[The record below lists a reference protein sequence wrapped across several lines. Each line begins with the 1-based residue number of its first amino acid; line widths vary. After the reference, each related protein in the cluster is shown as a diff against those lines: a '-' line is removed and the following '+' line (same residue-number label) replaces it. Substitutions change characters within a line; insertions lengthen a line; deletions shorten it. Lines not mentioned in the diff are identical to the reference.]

1 MNIRFKTWK
10 ITVSLLVFCFFTWG
24 CLFFF
29 ENDLYAAS
37 GGLVVV
43 STDPANGLVV
53 VSTDPANGETN
64 VPVNKTITLTFD
76 KEIYPGD
83 NIGEIAL
90 IKGNDWL
97 EVSAGPV
104 QNQLVIKPV
113 SELDSGAMYCLYLP
127 PGSVKGLE
135 TEFVLDFQTVSAGGD
150 KLAVNRSTNIMK
162 KNTALQANALSS
174 AESGALINPVDVVFA
189 IDNTGSMGGTIDTV
203 KRDVKSIV
211 DQIRT
216 VAPDSRF
223 GAIKFMD
230 YGSTSDYVT
239 EIACQPTDQIDVLK
253 SAVNTMYTYRGAGG
267 DEPEAYIEAVNQ
279 GVNDIAWRK
288 TAIKLLVVVGDAMP
302 HDPVYGTGRSGSGKT
317 WSEAADSAAN
327 AGVVVSMVAVGRG
340 VGHSVV
346 YKSYNYMAAATGG
359 KYVES
364 SNPSLVSAAL
374 IDLIKKSSTENPM
387 VVHTYPADGDT
398 GIELS
403 EFTPCIQV
411 VFNMDMD
418 PKTINNRTIYVDGG
432 YARLTIEPEYD
443 AATRTLR
450 IWTNEDEINYN
461 HKYTVTLNGIKTS
474 SGVAMPTYQF
484 SFWTR
489 MTTYQYQVLGA
500 LNSFQSECLKTV
512 EHQRDRTATLITK
525 AGQHLAADEIFSL
538 INDTA
543 NMFMDWKIKG
553 NPKLFRYGPRKG
565 LTRDMQR
572 R

>member
-43 STDPANGLVV
+43 STDPANG
-53 VSTDPANGETN
+53 ETN
-64 VPVNKTITLTFD
+64 VPVNKTITLAFD

-113 SELDSGAMYCLYLP
+113 SELASGAMYYLYLP

-135 TEFVLDFQTVSAGGD
+135 TEFVLDFQTVSAVGD
-150 KLAVNRSTNIMK
+150 KLAVNQSTNIMK

-253 SAVNTMYTYRGAGG
+253 SAVNTMY
-267 DEPEAYIEAVNQ
+267 
-279 GVNDIAWRK
+279 
-288 TAIKLLVVVGDAMP
+288 
-302 HDPVYGTGRSGSGKT
+302 
-317 WSEAADSAAN
+317 
-327 AGVVVSMVAVGRG
+327 
-340 VGHSVV
+340 
-346 YKSYNYMAAATGG
+346 
-359 KYVES
+359 
-364 SNPSLVSAAL
+364 
-374 IDLIKKSSTENPM
+374 
-387 VVHTYPADGDT
+387 
-398 GIELS
+398 
-403 EFTPCIQV
+403 
-411 VFNMDMD
+411 
-418 PKTINNRTIYVDGG
+418 
-432 YARLTIEPEYD
+432 
-443 AATRTLR
+443 
-450 IWTNEDEINYN
+450 
-461 HKYTVTLNGIKTS
+461 
-474 SGVAMPTYQF
+474 
-484 SFWTR
+484 
-489 MTTYQYQVLGA
+489 
-500 LNSFQSECLKTV
+500 
-512 EHQRDRTATLITK
+512 
-525 AGQHLAADEIFSL
+525 
-538 INDTA
+538 
-543 NMFMDWKIKG
+543 
-553 NPKLFRYGPRKG
+553 
-565 LTRDMQR
+565 
-572 R
+572 